1 MPQESPEE
9 IGIEPSTP
17 DDGGAATATQAPP
30 KKKPSNLKPRQ
41 LPPYKV
47 LLHNDDVNTVEH
59 VIQSI
64 LRITTLTPQDAML
77 RTIEAHDTGVAL
89 LLTTHRERAELYV
102 EQFTSTKLTVTA
114 EPADA

>member
-1 MPQESPEE
+1 MAEQHAQTES
-9 IGIEPSTP
+9 TN
-17 DDGGAATATQAPP
+17 DGTVATVAPVKKPAPP
-30 KKKPSNLKPRQ
+30 RRRPKQ
-41 LPPYKV
+41 LPPYHV

-64 LRITTLTPQDAML
+64 LLITTLTPQDALL

>member
-1 MPQESPEE
+1 MAEQHAQTES
-9 IGIEPSTP
+9 T
-17 DDGGAATATQAPP
+17 DDGAVATVAPVKKPAPP
-30 KKKPSNLKPRQ
+30 RRKAKQ
-41 LPPYKV
+41 LPPYNV